1 MSVRAF
7 LIVTILLRSLAP
19 LAAQTPI
26 NAALIQSAGFIF
38 RGTVQKAADSN
49 VKALPASSNTI
60 VVRVDEILKS
70 PTALGIRAFGKD
82 VTVQLLGS
90 STLKEQQQAIF
101 FTSGFLY
108 GENIAVKEVRT
119 VTSRVDS
126 QTDGRPEIAQ
136 AGVQGSEQA
145 LSARIANSTLVI
157 TGKVVEVAA
166 LISKEAAL
174 RRSEHDPVLW
184 RAEIEIATVVKG
196 QRPASGRV
204 TVYFAKSDDER
215 WILSPKYTT
224 GQEGIF
230 LLHSDAAKL
239 IGQSGFSTLNRLD
252 FQPANQIETVRRLIK
267 TPR

>member
-7 LIVTILLRSLAP
+7 LIATILLRSLAP

-26 NAALIQSAGFIF
+26 TAAQIQSAGFIF
-38 RGTVQKAADSN
+38 RGTVQKAAASN
-49 VKALPASSNTI
+49 VKALPSSANTI

-70 PTALGIRAFGKD
+70 PTALESVLGKD
-82 VTVQLLGS
+82 VTVQLLRP

-101 FTSGFLY
+101 LTSGFLY

-119 VTSRVDS
+119 VTSSVDS
-126 QTDGRPEIAQ
+126 KTLAGQIAQ
-136 AGVQGSEQA
+136 ASVQSSDQA
-145 LSARIANSTLVI
+145 LSARIANSALII

-174 RRSEHDPVLW
+174 RRSEHDPELW
-184 RAEIEIATVVKG
+184 RAEIEIATVEKG
-196 QRPASGRV
+196 QKPASGRV

-230 LLHSDAAKL
+230 LLHSDAARL
-239 IGQSGFSTLNRLD
+239 IGQTGFSTLNQLD

>member
-7 LIVTILLRSLAP
+7 LIATILLRSLAP

-38 RGTVQKAADSN
+38 RGTVQKAPASN

-60 VVRVDEILKS
+60 VVHVDEILKS
-70 PTALGIRAFGKD
+70 PTALQSVLGKD
-82 VTVQLLGS
+82 VTVQLLRS
-90 STLKEQQQAIF
+90 STLKEQEQAIF

-126 QTDGRPEIAQ
+126 QTLAGQIAQ

-145 LSARIANSTLVI
+145 LLARIANSTLVI
-157 TGKVVEVAA
+157 TGRVVEVAA
-166 LISKEAAL
+166 LISKEASL
-174 RRSEHDPVLW
+174 RRSEHDPELW
-184 RAEIEIATVVKG
+184 RAEIEIASVEKG
-196 QRPASGRV
+196 QRPASARV

-215 WILSPKYTT
+215 WILSPKYTV

>member
-38 RGTVQKAADSN
+38 RGTVQKAAASN

-70 PTALGIRAFGKD
+70 PTALESVLGKD

-108 GENIAVKEVRT
+108 GENIGVKEVRT

-126 QTDGRPEIAQ
+126 QTMAGQIAQ

-174 RRSEHDPVLW
+174 RRSEHDPELW
-184 RAEIEIATVVKG
+184 RAEIEIATVEKG

>member
-1 MSVRAF
+1 MSVRTF
-7 LIVTILLRSLAP
+7 LIATIVLRSLAP

-26 NAALIQSAGFIF
+26 NSALIQSAGFIF
-38 RGTVQKAADSN
+38 RGTVQKAAASN
-49 VKALPASSNTI
+49 VKALPANSNTI

-70 PTALGIRAFGKD
+70 PTALQSVLGKD
-82 VTVQLLGS
+82 VTVQMLRP

-119 VTSRVDS
+119 ETSRVDS
-126 QTDGRPEIAQ
+126 KTLATQIGQ
-136 AGVQGSEQA
+136 ASVQSSEQA
-145 LSARIANSTLVI
+145 LSARIANSTLI
-157 TGKVVEVAA
+157 IAGKVVEVAA

-174 RRSEHDPVLW
+174 RRSEHDPELW
-184 RAEIEIATVVKG
+184 RAELEIATVEKG
-196 QRPASGRV
+196 QKPASGRV
-204 TVYFAKSDDER
+204 TVFFAKSDDER

-239 IGQSGFSTLNRLD
+239 IGQTGFSTLNQLD